1 MHLKRFPIYVFCLL
15 FLSCRNSSEDIPHKG
30 TIRLEACLVQIDT
43 MMVSLEDASG
53 MGNYYMRDSVI
64 TFVDAVTSV
73 FYDIDLNGNI
83 TSSYFRKGN
92 GKNEIPSLLYAYPI
106 GNDPYDRAVILDNS
120 NGVTLFE
127 IESKNIVSRGI
138 ADFGW
143 EQHHTKSYR
152 LPELYNFSFFT
163 DFGVSFYLDPDS
175 KLLFQANIVN
185 RNTTMPDEVEKRRYI
200 DGAVL
205 GRLNMETNEVEEV
218 FGYFPD
224 IYESNPM
231 PHLEFFQYVIQGDK
245 LYMNHTVD
253 SLIYVYQYPDTPLYT
268 FGYECRD
275 IDRSYTVTKK
285 IDNSTY
291 FKKDLEHVGFN
302 TGLQFIPEL
311 NVFCRT
317 YIKSAATGEA
327 GMQIYKD
334 YDLIADIDVPVFFKL
349 LGYCDGCFYGSSFV
363 PIETTNKTSIIIYRL
378 KITSLSNN
386 N

>member
-1 MHLKRFPIYVFCLL
+1 MRSSRIFICLFAL
-15 FLSCRNSSEDIPHKG
+15 FFFSCQNPSDNLPHKG
-30 TIRLEACLVQIDT
+30 SMKLNTVFVATDT
-43 MMVSLEDASG
+43 LMISLEHASG
-53 MGNYYMRDSVI
+53 MGNFYMRDSVI
-64 TFVDAVTSV
+64 TFVDAITYV

-83 TSSYFRKGN
+83 LNSYFRKGN

-106 GNDPYDRAVILDNS
+106 ENDIYDRAVILDNS
-120 NGVTLFE
+120 NIVTLFE
-127 IESKNIVSRGI
+127 MESKNVVSRGI

-143 EQHHTKSYR
+143 EQRQKKSYKT
-152 LPELYNFSFFT
+152 PGLYNFSYFT
-163 DFGVSFYLDPDS
+163 DFGVSFYLDSDS

-185 RNTTMPDEVEKRRYI
+185 RNTKVPDEVEKRRYT

-205 GRLNMETNEVEEV
+205 GRLNLETFKVENV

-224 IYESNPM
+224 IYESTPM

-253 SLIYVYQYPDTPLYT
+253 SLIYVYQYPNTPLYT

-275 IDRSYTVTKK
+275 IDRTYTVTKK
-285 IDNSTY
+285 IDNSSF
-291 FKKDLEHVGFN
+291 FKKDLAHVGFN

-311 NVFCRT
+311 NLFCRT

-334 YDLIADIDVPVFFKL
+334 CDLIADIDVPAFFKL
-349 LGYCDGCFYGSSFV
+349 LGYRDGCFYGSSLV
-363 PIETTNKTSIIIYRL
+363 PVDDEDKTSIIIYRL
-378 KITSLSNN
+378 KTTSLYQ
-386 N
+386 